1 MIYPENFEHKIGFDE
16 VRTLLKG
23 RCISSLG
30 AEWVDRL
37 AFMPGYADVKRALE
51 IMLEEGMRERPRIA
65 KGKRGWAYLES
76 FGDSGINLRLAF
88 WVKDPVNGTVGLK
101 TAISLAVYERF
112 QKEGIEVPFN
122 RLDVNILPRADEA
135 AAGAKS

>member
-1 MIYPENFEHKIGFDE
+1 MD
-16 VRTLLKG
+16 
-23 RCISSLG
+23 ISV
-30 AEWVDRL
+30 AYD
-37 AFMPGYADVKRALE
+37 ADVKRALE

-88 WVKDPVNGTVGLK
+88 WVKDPVNGTVGLR